1 MKKIE
6 KRRVMRV
13 YRAAMRWAADY
24 RRFVYPRD
32 WARSHEQLL
41 ARACDAALVK
51 PKRMRKQ

>member
-41 ARACDAALVK
+41 ARACDAALRS
-51 PKRMRKQ
+51 KRMRKQ